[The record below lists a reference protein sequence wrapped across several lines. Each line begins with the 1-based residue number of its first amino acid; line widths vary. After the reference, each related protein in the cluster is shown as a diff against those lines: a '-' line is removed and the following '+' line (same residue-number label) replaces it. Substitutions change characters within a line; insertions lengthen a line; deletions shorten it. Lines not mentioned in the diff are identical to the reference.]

1 MLSHGTGLEQGAPA
15 AAQFLDSLI
24 ACGCQKIVSAGSLAN
39 VREHDSRDWG
49 KGSLDTALRLCIA
62 VLRSF

>member
-1 MLSHGTGLEQGAPA
+1 MAQKSCTGRGSVSGQP
-15 AAQFLDSLI
+15 I